1 MIDEIDV
8 KYKDIID
15 IAKKY
20 MISIKDNEHNINH
33 VEDVINYTKELL
45 GLINKDIDKEVC
57 IVSVYWHDVGRIKLS
72 TGHEKLSAEMLKEEL
87 EKRDFDI
94 EFINKCYKA
103 IENHKWDMVPETIE
117 GLIIKDADKL
127 AWLGSGRW
135 KSCLDSGQDLDS
147 IIELLPKLRNDIL
160 YFEESRKIYDRDIVK
175 LVNTLYRRIYDWDKV
190 SNRK

>member
-1 MIDEIDV
+1 
-8 KYKDIID
+8 
-15 IAKKY
+15 
-20 MISIKDNEHNINH
+20 
-33 VEDVINYTKELL
+33 
-45 GLINKDIDKEVC
+45 
-57 IVSVYWHDVGRIKLS
+57 
-72 TGHEKLSAEMLKEEL
+72 
-87 EKRDFDI
+87 
-94 EFINKCYKA
+94 
-103 IENHKWDMVPETIE
+103 MVPETIE
-117 GLIIKDADKL
+117 GLTIKDADKL